1 VKLRKSMAAA
11 AAGISLLGL
20 AVASP
25 ALADTNVGSTTT
37 LAGVGSDTS
46 QDVVEG
52 LSSTLNNGGSPIIS
66 NYKATPV
73 GRSIST
79 RTGNANCTFTAP
91 ANSGQGRDALSAA
104 IRAASFG
111 GSANLAGCVDFARSS
126 SGSNPTTSPGI
137 GTMTYIPFAKDSVT
151 FATLG
156 ATNVGHRLSKSDLIS
171 IYSANTG
178 SCIFKPLLPTLGSG
192 TRTFF
197 VQQLGLADVAIGAAG
212 GPGTCVKDTIAG
224 GTPIQEHDGTFL
236 TDPSQLV
243 PFSTAQYIAQSSDQI
258 SNQLGRAVLGS
269 IDFTNQ
275 PDLSGATAPLSLK
288 TTYTFARDIYNV
300 VPTSQIGAGT
310 LTNSTF
316 VGAGSKVCLAAATI
330 EAYGFGPAANCGDTS
345 KKNTN

>member
-1 VKLRKSMAAA
+1 MKLRKSMAAA

-25 ALADTNVGSTTT
+25 ALADTNVGNTTT

-52 LSSTLNNGGSPIIS
+52 FGRTLTNGAGPLIS

-73 GRSIST
+73 GRNIST
-79 RTGNANCTFTAP
+79 RTGVANCTFAAP
-91 ANSGQGRDALSAA
+91 ANSGAGRDALSAA
-104 IRAASFG
+104 IRSAAFG
-111 GSANLAGCVDFARSS
+111 GSTNLAGCVDFARSS
-126 SGSNPTTSPGI
+126 SGGNPTVSPGI

-156 ATNVGHRLSKSDLIS
+156 STNVGHRLAKADLIA
-171 IYSANTG
+171 IYTANTG

-192 TRTFF
+192 TRSFF
-197 VQQLGLADVAIGAAG
+197 VTQLGLADVAIGAPG

-224 GTPIQEHDGTFL
+224 GTPIQEHDGSFV

-258 SNQLGRAVLGS
+258 SNQLGRVVLGS

-288 TTYTFARDIYNV
+288 TSYAFARDIYNV

-310 LTNSTF
+310 LTNNTF
-316 VGAGSKVCLAAATI
+316 VGSGSKVCQAAATI
-330 EAYGFGPAANCGDTS
+330 EAYGFGPSATCGDTS